1 MEDKVEKMNI
11 WVRNKHGELELI
23 SPDDFLGSDEI
34 VSEMN
39 QPVEGGK
46 EYGGNYL
53 VQGGKAG
60 LGTHGDIAEDR
71 ERKSGIGKAPGGG
84 DPKELSVKL
93 SHDAKETGWKVRGLT
108 KKYDRC
114 VVCGKDLNLALG
126 EFRKSNS
133 KYCSN
138 KCVNRAKYLRRA
150 KTLKAQ
156 RDAKKGAK

>member
-1 MEDKVEKMNI
+1 MI
-11 WVRNKHGELELI
+11 YVRNKHGEVELI
-23 SPDDFLGSDEI
+23 TLDREFQPGDDI
-34 VSEMN
+34 VTEMN
-39 QPVEGGK
+39 EPVAGGK
-46 EYGGNYL
+46 EPGGNYL
-53 VQGGKAG
+53 VQGGDAG
-60 LGTHGDIAEDR
+60 LGSHGDLLENR
-71 ERKSGIGKAPGGG
+71 EGKSGIGKAPGGG

-93 SHDAKETGWKVRGLT
+93 SHDAKESDWKVRGLT

-126 EFRKSNS
+126 KFRKSNS